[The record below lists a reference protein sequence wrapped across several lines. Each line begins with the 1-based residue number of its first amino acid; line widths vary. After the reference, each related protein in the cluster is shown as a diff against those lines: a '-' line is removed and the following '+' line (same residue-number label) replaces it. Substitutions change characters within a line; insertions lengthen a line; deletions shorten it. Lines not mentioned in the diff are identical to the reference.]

1 MHEETIARARE
12 LARSTYASSEAS
24 ERRPDARAPSA
35 RRPPAQ
41 ARPVRRSHSQPQPS
55 SQRPLERST
64 SSPARLV
71 PSDYEVDGSPY
82 RLDASSGDEEELPAT
97 RQPQPQRHPQE
108 SSRSRGAATPA
119 RGSPA
124 ERPPQTPL
132 PPTPAQP
139 PPAVSPTNSKAS
151 PGEAGSS
158 PNASR
163 VRRSRSMT
171 ARTSVTSL
179 MDATATSDAADST
192 ATSATAARRSRSLSL
207 PRTPPRRARTRVDP
221 LSPVTE
227 SPAAAGAAA
236 LSRARAAAAAAAA
249 TATATAVAAADAP
262 PSTATRGERGSGGGG
277 GGGGGGFGAEA
288 RQQVDMG
295 GTVGKEEDL
304 LGRLCADEAKKRYD
318 TLSPRRGARA
328 AQRDNIAELVLRER
342 ARFMS
347 PPSADAVPAPRS
359 RSRSASGTPGPAP
372 LKPALRVRRA
382 VLGLLRGASR
392 RSNAAAAA
400 VRLTVE
406 GAQDGRV
413 PTPARSVFR
422 F

>member
-82 RLDASSGDEEELPAT
+82 RLDASSDEEELPVHPLPAAQ
-97 RQPQPQRHPQE
+97 QPQPQPQPQPQQHSRH
-108 SSRSRGAATPA
+108 RGAATPA
-119 RGSPA
+119 RGSPT
-124 ERPPQTPL
+124 EKLPESPL
-132 PPTPAQP
+132 PSTPAQP
-139 PPAVSPTNSKAS
+139 PPSVSPMNALAS
-151 PGEAGSS
+151 ASEDDSS
-158 PNASR
+158 PHAFR
-163 VRRSRSMT
+163 ARRSRSMT
-171 ARTSVTSL
+171 TATLTPS
-179 MDATATSDAADST
+179 MDAAVSSSGGGATAINAA
-192 ATSATAARRSRSLSL
+192 AARRTRSLSL

-236 LSRARAAAAAAAA
+236 LRRARAAAAAAAA
-249 TATATAVAAADAP
+249 TTAAVTA
-262 PSTATRGERGSGGGG
+262 STAAEARWRVKRDERGSGGGG
-277 GGGGGGFGAEA
+277 GRVVVEK
-288 RQQVDMG
+288 QLLETVG

-328 AQRDNIAELVLRER
+328 AQRDNIAELFVRER

-347 PPSADAVPAPRS
+347 PPSADAAPAQRPRV
-359 RSRSASGTPGPAP
+359 RTLSGTPEPAR
-372 LKPALRVRRA
+372 KPALRVRRA

-400 VRLTVE
+400 VE
-406 GAQDGRV
+406 GLQDGRV

-422 F
+422 L